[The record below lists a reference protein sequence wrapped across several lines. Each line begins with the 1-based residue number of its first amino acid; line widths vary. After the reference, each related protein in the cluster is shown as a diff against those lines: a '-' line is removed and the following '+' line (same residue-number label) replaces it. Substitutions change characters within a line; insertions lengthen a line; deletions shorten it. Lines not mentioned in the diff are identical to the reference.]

1 MKRVVFVSF
10 FFIFAGIA
18 MAHIPVK
25 EPFSKKMESRI
36 REVAKML
43 PEKPK
48 GFGPTYHDRDA
59 WKHFAKRYDVE
70 LILSKAEEIR
80 GSEMPAWDDEAYLEF
95 SRNGVRPPG
104 EKMINRQ

>member
-43 PEKPK
+43 PEKP
-48 GFGPTYHDRDA
+48 RDLVLLTMIEMLGNISQ
-59 WKHFAKRYDVE
+59 KDMM
-70 LILSKAEEIR
+70 LS
-80 GSEMPAWDDEAYLEF
+80 
-95 SRNGVRPPG
+95 
-104 EKMINRQ
+104 